1 MMNSLKLYLFT
12 KIGKLLILLLYNT
25 NKWNIEGEEHY
36 KQLIEQRKSVII
48 SIWHGRVLTFVKQ
61 LAYKKYYAV
70 AGTHFDAEIIA
81 RICANMGWNV
91 IRGSSSDKGREAYE
105 AILNTLNQP
114 GSVVAMTPDG
124 PKGPAKIPKAGLVK
138 AAQRTGAFII
148 PAAAHS
154 TRRWGFKNWDTFF
167 VAKPFGRIEVI
178 YGEPLSFSEKD
189 QFVDCLAKVKE
200 AMDVLE
206 LEVNRRVSI

>member
-1 MMNSLKLYLFT
+1 MMNSLKLYFFSKL
-12 KIGKLLILLLYNT
+12 GKLLILLLYNT

-36 KQLIEQRKSVII
+36 KQLIEQRQSVII

-154 TRRWGFKNWDTFF
+154 TRRWGFTNWDTFY
-167 VAKPFGRIEVI
+167 VAKPFGRIEMI
-178 YGEPLSFSEKD
+178 YGKPISFSEDD

-200 AMDVLE
+200 AMDMLE
-206 LEVNRRVSI
+206 SKVNRRVGI